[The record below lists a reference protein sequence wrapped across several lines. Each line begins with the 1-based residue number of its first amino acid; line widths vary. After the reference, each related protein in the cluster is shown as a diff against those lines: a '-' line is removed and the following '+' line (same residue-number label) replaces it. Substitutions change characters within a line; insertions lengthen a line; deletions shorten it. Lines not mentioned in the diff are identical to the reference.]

1 MKALRNL
8 GFSLTVALVA
18 ICFAGSSLAIATES
32 TSLCKINESPC
43 ASGNQVK
50 TVHMTGS
57 MELKSTA
64 LTVLCLSSLLTAE
77 TEQGLGHPLGL
88 KVTGLIFSACGT
100 NSSHNNC
107 TLKAVVLPLFD
118 LLKISLNYATASV
131 LNLGVQFMCG
141 ELINCVYEG
150 GGASWEYKGALLEFG
165 TGHGMLSSA
174 EWVLAKKEGF
184 LCPAESKWTG
194 LYEPL
199 EHVYVG
205 S

>member
-1 MKALRNL
+1 MKAFGNL
-8 GFSLTVALVA
+8 GLSVTVAFIA
-18 ICFAGSSLAIATES
+18 MCYAGASPAAATES
-32 TSLCKINESPC
+32 TSLCKVNESPC
-43 ASGNQVK
+43 ASANQVK

-64 LTVLCLSSLLTAE
+64 FTILCLSSLLTAE
-77 TEQGLGHPLGL
+77 TESGLGHPLGL

-100 NSSHNNC
+100 TSAHNNC
-107 TLKAVVLPLFD
+107 TLKAVILPLFD

-131 LNLGVQFMCG
+131 LNLGVQLGCG
-141 ELINCVYEG
+141 EFLKCGYEG
-150 GGASWEYKGALLEFG
+150 EGASWEYQGALREFA
-165 TGHGMLSSA
+165 TGHGMLSST
-174 EWVLAKKEGF
+174 EWPLAKTEGL